1 MWAHSPAYGQA
12 VMLGP
17 TQEAVYRF
25 VWGMTEHGRR
35 PTFTLAAIAK
45 ATGKPVSSVHEALGR
60 LRALGL
66 IGCAARMGRTGG
78 HRLWRVVSRSV
89 GGALDA
95 ARHRLTVARLIKR
108 WALSVPTERDRE
120 AIPPATLWRE
130 PPASSANSGADPSPE
145 VPSGDPVD
153 QADGSSRSPSGSP
166 VPSFRELVGLH
177 HRLPW
182 ESDQSEGI
190 EGCAHVSAVG
200 AGS

>member
-1 MWAHSPAYGQA
+1 MTAWAHSPAYGQA
-12 VMLGP
+12 IALGP
-17 TQEAVYRF
+17 TQAAVYRF

-45 ATGKPVSSVHEALGR
+45 ATGKPVSSVHDALGR

-89 GGALDA
+89 GGALDT
-95 ARHRLTVARLIKR
+95 ARHRLAVARLIKR

-130 PPASSANSGADPSPE
+130 PPASSANSGADDSPE
-145 VPSGDPVD
+145 VPSEP
-153 QADGSSRSPSGSP
+153 SR
-166 VPSFRELVGLH
+166 SFRELIGLH

-182 ESDQSEGI
+182 EADSE
-190 EGCAHVSAVG
+190 EGRSECGRAYAEGVG
-200 AGS
+200 S